1 VFDLDKWEEIWLTMM
16 QHKLRTAL
24 TSFGVFWGIFMLV
37 ILLGAGN
44 GLKNGAMQ
52 NFDIAKNAV
61 FVWTMP
67 TTVPFAGF
75 DAGRE
80 VQLTN
85 EDSRILG
92 TLPQVQLVA
101 PRLQVST
108 RFGDQV
114 LEIVRGDESVA
125 FTIMGDYPEFLD
137 IKPYIIEQGRFLNRI
152 DIDRNRK
159 VVVIGTRV
167 RDELFETPGEPV
179 IGEYLMIGGVP
190 FMVVGV
196 FNTRVM
202 GEQAI
207 QDVQTLHVPITTA
220 QQTFNMPGRV
230 SWYGFV
236 PSPGYSAV
244 ETEDAVKATLRA
256 RHKISPDDRQALA
269 SFNVEVE
276 FREMQ
281 NIFGGIAGFSWF
293 VAIGTIIAGMV
304 GVGNIML
311 IIVKERTREI
321 GIRKSVGAKPVSII
335 TMIILEA
342 LVISGVAGY
351 LGLVSGVALIEG
363 VALVMQQFGMQSDF
377 FSNPEID
384 FGVAV
389 SAIAVLILSGAAA
402 GLFPGIMAAR
412 VNPVLAL
419 RDD

>member
-1 VFDLDKWEEIWLTMM
+1 MFDLDKWEEIWLTMM

-52 NFDIAKNAV
+52 NFDIAKNSV

-75 DAGRE
+75 DAGRDVE
-80 VQLTN
+80 LTN
-85 EDSRILG
+85 EDSQILAN
-92 TLPQVQLVA
+92 LPEVRTIA

-125 FTIMGDYPEFLD
+125 FTIMGDSPEYLD
-137 IKPYIIEQGRFLNRI
+137 IKPYLIEDGRFLNRL
-152 DIDRNRK
+152 DIERNRK
-159 VVVIGTRV
+159 VVAIGTRV
-167 RDELFETPGEPV
+167 RDELFQTPGEAV
-179 IGEYLMIGGVP
+179 VGEYIKIGGIP
-190 FMVVGV
+190 YLVVGV
-196 FNTRVM
+196 FNTRVI

-207 QDVQTLHVPITTA
+207 QDLQTLHIPISTA
-220 QQTFNMPGRV
+220 QQTFNLPNRV

-236 PSPGYSAV
+236 PGDGYSAI
-244 ETEDAVKATLRA
+244 ETEDAVKLTLRS

-281 NIFGGIAGFSWF
+281 SIFGGIAGFSWF
-293 VAIGTIIAGMV
+293 VAIGTIVAGMV

-311 IIVKERTREI
+311 IIVKERTKEI
-321 GIRKSVGAKPVSII
+321 GIRKSVGAKPLSII

-342 LVISGVAGY
+342 LAISGVAGY

-363 VALVMQQFGMQSDF
+363 VALMMQNFGMQSDF
-377 FSNPEID
+377 FANPEID
-384 FGVAV
+384 FRVAI
-389 SAIAVLILSGAAA
+389 SAIAVLIVSGAAA

-419 RDD
+419 RDE

>member
-1 VFDLDKWEEIWLTMM
+1 MFDLDKWEEIWLTMM
-16 QHKLRTAL
+16 RHKLRTAL

-44 GLKNGAMQ
+44 GLRNGAMQ
-52 NFDIAKNAV
+52 NFDIAKNSV

-75 DAGRE
+75 DAGRM

-92 TLPQVQLVA
+92 DLPQVHTIA

-108 RFGDQV
+108 RFGDQI
-114 LEIVRGDESVA
+114 LEIVRGNDSVA
-125 FTIMGDYPEFLD
+125 FTIMGDYPEFLE
-137 IKPYIIEQGRFLNRI
+137 IKPYIIEEGRFLNQL

-167 RDELFETPGEPV
+167 RDELFKTPGEPV
-179 IGEYLMIGGVP
+179 IGEYLKIGGVP
-190 FMVVGV
+190 FMVIGV

-207 QDVQTLHVPITTA
+207 QELQTLHLPMTAA
-220 QQTFNMPGRV
+220 QQTFNLPGRV
-230 SWYGFV
+230 SWIGFI
-236 PSPGYSAV
+236 PDAGYSAL
-244 ETEDAVKATLRA
+244 ETEDAIKATLRA

-269 SFNVEVE
+269 GFNVEVE

-281 NIFGGIAGFSWF
+281 SIFGGIAGFSWF
-293 VAIGTIIAGMV
+293 VAIGTIVAGMV

-311 IIVKERTREI
+311 IIVKERTKEI
-321 GIRKSVGAKPVSII
+321 GIRKSVGAKPLSIV

-342 LVISGVAGY
+342 LVISSIAGY

-363 VALVMQQFGMQSDF
+363 VALAMQQLGIQSDF
-377 FSNPEID
+377 FANPEID
-384 FGVAV
+384 FGVAI
-389 SAIAVLILSGAAA
+389 SAIIVLVLSGAAA

-419 RDD
+419 RDE